1 MYQHNFGQE
10 CYCAD
15 FSTNDQQPY
24 FAAAFADNKIRVWSY
39 KDFISGDKTV
49 TLDKPKFEIQG
60 DNYGSVDIKINSLG
74 NRLAVSSIDS
84 ELSIYNIDPEKG
96 PEKALTHHKNLSDS
110 YLGQLDIAKFD
121 FHPTGNEILGGT
133 STLKVFDISS
143 GNMTREFAQGHK
155 LTSSVV
161 YSKNG
166 HLCAN
171 G

>member
-1 MYQHNFGQE
+1 M
-10 CYCAD
+10 
-15 FSTNDQQPY
+15 
-24 FAAAFADNKIRVWSY
+24 WSY
-39 KDFISGDKTV
+39 KDYIKGDKT
-49 TLDKPKFEIQG
+49 TSTIDKPTFEIQG
-60 DNYGSVDIKINSLG
+60 KNYGSVDIKINSLG

-84 ELSIYNIDPEKG
+84 ELSIYNIHPESG
-96 PEKALTHHKNLSDS
+96 LTHYKDLSDS

-121 FHPTGNEILGGT
+121 FHPSGNEILGGT
-133 STLKVFDISS
+133 QTLKVFDISS

-166 HLCAN
+166 NFCAN